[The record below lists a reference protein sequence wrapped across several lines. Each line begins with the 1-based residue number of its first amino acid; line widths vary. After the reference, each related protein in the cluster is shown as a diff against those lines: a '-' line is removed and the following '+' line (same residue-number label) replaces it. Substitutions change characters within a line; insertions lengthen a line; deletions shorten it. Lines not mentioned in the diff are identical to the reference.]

1 MAEQAVKK
9 EILKTPIKYKRNDN
23 NEEENL
29 NTLVAERDAALKQ
42 EETQEKD
49 VEETESLNPEEKT
62 FKKRYGDLRRHSQ
75 SKEEE
80 YKKEILKL
88 KEQVAGTVNKE
99 IKLPKSEEELADWS
113 AKPML
118 VILLKL
124 TPVKV
129 LEPSPAPPEWA

>member
-62 FKKRYGDLRRHSQ
+62 FKKR
-75 SKEEE
+75 
-80 YKKEILKL
+80 
-88 KEQVAGTVNKE
+88 
-99 IKLPKSEEELADWS
+99 
-113 AKPML
+113 
-118 VILLKL
+118 
-124 TPVKV
+124 
-129 LEPSPAPPEWA
+129 